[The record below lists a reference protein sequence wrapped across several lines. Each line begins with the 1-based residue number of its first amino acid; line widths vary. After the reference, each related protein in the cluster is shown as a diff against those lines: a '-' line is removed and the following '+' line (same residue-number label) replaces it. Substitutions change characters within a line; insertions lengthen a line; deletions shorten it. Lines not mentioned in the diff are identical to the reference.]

1 MNINNNTFHDNET
14 LRQQKNLTRAQKR
27 TNSDTKEG
35 VLVNQFIKET
45 DTSNNL
51 TLSET
56 MDTLVISKNTQMPN
70 KLYEKD
76 IQGEKKLLPI
86 SGIAL
91 GVMGIIA
98 GITAFIHHSAKIN
111 LNIDSL
117 KRVPST
123 LRNVA
128 INDEPVQA
136 LYRIVECPNWKTI
149 TAGTGVFALTAMA
162 FMGKTFFDGFRDVWV
177 KKREAD
183 IQKNLQEKLI
193 DIETQSFSG
202 KIQIVRSM
210 MSEKAAEF
218 SKYISN
224 DNEEILP
231 NFGKK
236 VFGDISFKG
245 RKDNPKA
252 EKDSSNVNYFLLG
265 AATFVSIVG
274 LGFVALKNL
283 TKGKS
288 GIETSIKTTR
298 DAIDE
303 IIKASTKETAENDKA
318 TLTKLFDWI
327 NASDS
332 EIKTALKNLKGS
344 PEEKEEFTNF
354 IIKKLRTSTTKV
366 DSAVGGDGTPKPTFY
381 SHVDDY
387 RAFFYNYLLDTKN
400 PYFKQLFFGITG
412 LTAIGY
418 SGKLAGEAI
427 KDVQV
432 KKINADTEADL
443 QQRLVSTELRN
454 FKAKKDASV
463 QPLMQEFYKQVDNGK
478 PKEELKVMADNILFE
493 IKNGAP
499 FVYS

>member
-1 MNINNNTFHDNET
+1 MNTIQFNDVEAQ
-14 LRQQKNLTRAQKR
+14 RQQRYLTTTQRKNSKQ
-27 TNSDTKEG
+27 TKEG
-35 VLVNQFIKET
+35 VVVNSLIKDSANAADCNLN
-45 DTSNNL
+45 DTYDS
-51 TLSET
+51 
-56 MDTLVISKNTQMPN
+56 LVISKNVKMPD
-70 KLYEKD
+70 KLYEKHTS
-76 IQGEKKLLPI
+76 GEKSLIPI
-86 SGIAL
+86 SAIAV
-91 GVMGIIA
+91 GVMG
-98 GITAFIHHSAKIN
+98 GITALTAFISKNISN
-111 LNIDSL
+111 NQNIDEL
-117 KRVPST
+117 KRLPDLT
-123 LRNVA
+123 RNCA
-128 INDEPVQA
+128 LNEETHQA
-136 LYRIVECPNWKTI
+136 LYHMIKCTNKKTI
-149 TAGTGVFALTAMA
+149 LAGTGVLALTAMA
-162 FMGKTFFDGFRDVWV
+162 FMGKTFLEGFRDVWV

-202 KIQIVRSM
+202 KIQIIRSM
-210 MSEKAAEF
+210 MSEKAEEF

-224 DNEEILP
+224 DHEPVLT

-236 VFGDISFKG
+236 IRGEISFKAH
-245 RKDNPKA
+245 KDKQNNNKQ
-252 EKDSSNVNYFLLG
+252 ENNINYFLLG
-265 AATFVSIVG
+265 GATFASIVG

-283 TKGKS
+283 TRGKA
-288 GIETSIKTTR
+288 GIETNIKTTR
-298 DAIDE
+298 EAIDK
-303 IIKASTKETAENDKA
+303 IIQGATPDTFENDKQ

-327 NASDS
+327 NAPDA
-332 EIKTALKNLKGS
+332 EIKEALKKLKAS
-344 PEEKEEFTNF
+344 PEEKKEFIEYILT
-354 IIKKLRTSTTKV
+354 KLKTSTTKV

-432 KKINADTEADL
+432 KKINAETEAEL

-454 FKAKKDASV
+454 FKAKKDASIK
-463 QPLMQEFYKQVDNGK
+463 PLMKEFYKQVDNGK

>member
-1 MNINNNTFHDNET
+1 MNSIQFNDVEAQ
-14 LRQQKNLTRAQKR
+14 RQRRYLTSTQRKK
-27 TNSDTKEG
+27 TNQTKEG
-35 VLVNQFIKET
+35 VVVNSLIKDNANSTECNLN
-45 DTSNNL
+45 DTYDSL
-51 TLSET
+51 L
-56 MDTLVISKNTQMPN
+56 ISRNIEMPE
-70 KLYEKD
+70 KLYEKNSS
-76 IQGEKKLLPI
+76 GEKSLLPI
-86 SGIAL
+86 SAIAV
-91 GVMGIIA
+91 GVMG
-98 GITAFIHHSAKIN
+98 GITALTAFISKNISN
-111 LNIDSL
+111 NQNIDEL
-117 KRVPST
+117 KKLPDLT
-123 LRNVA
+123 RNCA
-128 INDEPVQA
+128 LNEETHQA
-136 LYRIVECPNWKTI
+136 LYHMIKCTNKKTI
-149 TAGTGVFALTAMA
+149 LAGTGVLALTAMA
-162 FMGKTFFDGFRDVWV
+162 FMGKTFLEGFRDVWV

>member
-1 MNINNNTFHDNET
+1 MNNIQFNDVEAQ
-14 LRQQKNLTRAQKR
+14 RQQRYLTSTQKKNKNQ
-27 TNSDTKEG
+27 TKEG
-35 VLVNQFIKET
+35 VVVNSFVKDSANAADCNLN
-45 DTSNNL
+45 DTYDS
-51 TLSET
+51 
-56 MDTLVISKNTQMPN
+56 LVISKNVEMPD
-70 KLYEKD
+70 KLYERNNS
-76 IQGEKKLLPI
+76 GEKSLVPI
-86 SGIAL
+86 SAIAV
-91 GVMGIIA
+91 GVMG
-98 GITAFIHHSAKIN
+98 GITALTAFISKNISNNQHIDELKKLPDLTRNCA
-111 LNIDSL
+111 LNEE
-117 KRVPST
+117 T
-123 LRNVA
+123 H
-128 INDEPVQA
+128 QA
-136 LYRIVECPNWKTI
+136 LYHMIKCTNKKTI
-149 TAGTGVFALTAMA
+149 LAGTGVLALTAMA
-162 FMGKTFFDGFRDVWV
+162 FMGKTFLEGFRDVWV

-202 KIQIVRSM
+202 KIQIIRSM

-218 SKYISN
+218 SKYIS
-224 DNEEILP
+224 DDHEPVLT

-236 VFGDISFKG
+236 VRGEISFKQ
-245 RKDNPKA
+245 RIQQPAKENKPA
-252 EKDSSNVNYFLLG
+252 NINYFLLG
-265 AATFVSIVG
+265 GATFASIVG

-283 TKGKS
+283 TKGKT
-288 GIETSIKTTR
+288 GIEQNVKATKE
-298 DAIDE
+298 AIDK
-303 IIKASTKETAENDKA
+303 IISASTKETAENDKN

-327 NASDS
+327 NASDT
-332 EIKTALKNLKGS
+332 EVKEALKKLKAA
-344 PEEKEEFTNF
+344 PEEKQEFTDYILN
-354 IIKKLRTSTTKV
+354 KLRTSTTKV

-432 KKINADTEADL
+432 KKINAETEADL
-443 QQRLVSTELRN
+443 QQRLVSTDLRN
-454 FKAKKDASV
+454 FKAKKDASI
-463 QPLMQEFYKQVDNGK
+463 QPLMKEFYKQVDNGK